1 MGSPALSDA
10 DLHKNVVAELAFDP
24 SVDDRNIA
32 IAVRDGVVTLSGTV
46 RHFAQKAA
54 ANGAVKRV
62 GGVHALAE
70 NITID
75 LPELHV
81 RNDTDLALSA
91 LEALRWNSI
100 VPQDSVMV
108 EVENGHITL
117 TGSVDW
123 QFQRE
128 TVRAAV
134 ASLAGVRG
142 IINDIDI
149 RTQETAE
156 NIKSKIGDSF
166 RRSASIDAARI
177 SVEARGGIVTLSGTV
192 HSWAERE
199 DAVRAAYSVGGVTDV
214 ENLTTIA

>member
-1 MGSPALSDA
+1 MDNSTLSDA

-24 SVDDRNIA
+24 SVDERNIA
-32 IAVRDGVVTLSGTV
+32 IAVRDGVVTLSGTLRV
-46 RHFAQKAA
+46 FAQKSAA
-54 ANGAVKRV
+54 DAAVKRV
-62 GGVHALAE
+62 GGVLGLAE

-81 RNDTDLALSA
+81 RTDTDLALSA
-91 LEALRWNSI
+91 LEALRWNPL
-100 VPQDSVMV
+100 VPQGSVLV
-108 EVENGHITL
+108 KVDAGHVTL

-128 TVRAAV
+128 TARAAV
-134 ASLAGVRG
+134 ASLGGVRG
-142 IINDIDI
+142 IINDINL

-156 NIKSKIGDSF
+156 NITSKIGDSF
-166 RRSASIDAARI
+166 RRSASIDAARVC
-177 SVEARGGIVTLSGTV
+177 VEVRDGIVTLSGTV

-199 DAVRAAYSVGGVTDV
+199 DAVRAAYSVAGVCDV